1 MICFRPG
8 LNLFVC
14 GDETRLDVTFRYL
27 FERIDTYMKLDFP
40 GRMAKLIFDNRDHQT
55 HEANARAI
63 TNFFVRSTVGLGYDS
78 VLRVPFFAV
87 SQGHNYGIQFADLI
101 ATTIAIYFQGWRE
114 YRPLWKIVQQML
126 YSASVGGQTQTS
138 LKVMRNSQGYPGR
151 AHKKQPPDLI
161 TEILGPTTSTSPE
174 NRPFSAGKG
183 IQRSR
188 DFSN

>member
-1 MICFRPG
+1 
-8 LNLFVC
+8 
-14 GDETRLDVTFRYL
+14 
-27 FERIDTYMKLDFP
+27 
-40 GRMAKLIFDNRDHQT
+40 MAKLIFDNRDHQT

-138 LKVMRNSQGYPGR
+138 LKVMREQPGL
-151 AHKKQPPDLI
+151 PW
-161 TEILGPTTSTSPE
+161 
-174 NRPFSAGKG
+174 
-183 IQRSR
+183 
-188 DFSN
+188 